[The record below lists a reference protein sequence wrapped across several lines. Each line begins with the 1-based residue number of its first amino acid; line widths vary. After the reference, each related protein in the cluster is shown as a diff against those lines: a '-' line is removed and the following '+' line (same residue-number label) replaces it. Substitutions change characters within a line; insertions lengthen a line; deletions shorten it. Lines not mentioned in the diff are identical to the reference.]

1 MQIAQ
6 TTPENSFSS
15 LPAHLLS
22 MLQNRQIRED
32 DLVDVVDAIAG
43 QHGTP
48 LTTADWSLDSLIALI
63 DDSAHEEPAL
73 QQSLKDW
80 VENNSG
86 AFRARAKYVGDH
98 VDGLYELC
106 RLLMEL
112 EAHGQHALATLCLN
126 RYLKRSDDYTGLAL
140 LNFYT
145 AIHAWQKANQ
155 LIIAAAP
162 RQEVD
167 RYIHQTH
174 RAMHPHWSQHCVAIG
189 GLSGSGKSTLGK
201 ALAKEIG
208 AIHIRADAVRKHL
221 TGVPVWERA
230 PESAYTLDVN
240 TSTYNGML
248 ERAALALSSGRAV
261 ILDAVHAQP
270 HERENV
276 ENFVREQALPFTG
289 LWCYVPHEVAKRRI
303 DARRN
308 DISDASSAV
317 FEKQLLLD
325 TGRVSWHR
333 LDTLHSPDQV
343 LQRVNALLSL
353 AHPAV
358 TEKL

>member
-1 MQIAQ
+1 MQAAETIAIA
-6 TTPENSFSS
+6 TAPLPEHFMG
-15 LPAHLLS
+15 LL
-22 MLQNRQIRED
+22 QRRQIQES
-32 DLVDVVDAIAG
+32 DLVDLVDAIAG
-43 QHGTP
+43 SHG
-48 LTTADWSLDSLIALI
+48 LAFDNADWSIDGLVELINGSPL
-63 DDSAHEEPAL
+63 EEPKLQASLTQWAEDNTAL
-73 QQSLKDW
+73 LS
-80 VENNSG
+80 
-86 AFRARAKYVGDH
+86 ARAKYVGSH

-112 EAHGQHALATLCLN
+112 EAHGHHDLATLSLN

-140 LNFYT
+140 LNFYN
-145 AIHAWQKANQ
+145 AIHAWQKVNHLVAT
-155 LIIAAAP
+155 AAG
-162 RQEVD
+162 RQDID
-167 RYIHQTH
+167 RYLHQTH
-174 RAMHPHWSQHCVAIG
+174 RALNPHWSQHCVAVG

-201 ALAKEIG
+201 ALAREIG

-221 TGVPVWERA
+221 AGIPVWERA
-230 PESAYTLDVN
+230 PESAYSLEMN

-248 ERAALALSSGRAV
+248 ERAALALGSGRAV

-276 ENFVREQALPFTG
+276 EAFVSQQDLPFTG

-303 DARRN
+303 DSRRN
-308 DISDASSAV
+308 DISDASSVV

-353 AHPAV
+353 AHPAAQ
-358 TEKL
+358 L